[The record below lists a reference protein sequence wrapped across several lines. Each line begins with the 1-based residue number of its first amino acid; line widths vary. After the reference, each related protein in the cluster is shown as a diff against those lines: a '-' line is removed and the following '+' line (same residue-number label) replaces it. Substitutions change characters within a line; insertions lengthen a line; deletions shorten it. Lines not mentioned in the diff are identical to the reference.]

1 MHPADHEGLLSPY
14 RVLDL
19 TDEHGILCGKILAD
33 LGADVIQIEP
43 PGGSSARRLGPFYE
57 DEAHPERSLFWW
69 SYAANKRSITLN
81 LASRDGRA
89 LLQRLVQSA
98 HFLIE
103 SFPLGHLEHL
113 GLGYAALTAINPA
126 LIVVSVT
133 PFGQDGPYAHYR
145 ASDLNGMGMAGF
157 MYVTGDPDRP
167 PTRVGVPHFYLH
179 GAAAGA
185 TGAMI
190 AHAQRVYTGQGQ
202 HVDVSCQEAVARTL
216 ASAPQLFAIEHTVI
230 RRQGSYRQTGDSTFM
245 RITWPCKDGYVNFQ
259 LSGGAGAGRSVNNLI
274 QWMEEEGLG
283 APVLTGLDW
292 TTLGYG
298 MITKELLERVVPP
311 VERFLMSHTK
321 AELFEEAVKR
331 RILLFPVATTRDIV
345 QNAQLQARGYF
356 RQVFHP
362 DLSTTITYPGPF
374 VRASATPLE
383 LRRLAPK
390 IGEHNAEIYHGDLGL
405 TREELVRLR
414 EAGAI

>member
-133 PFGQDGPYAHYR
+133 PFG
-145 ASDLNGMGMAGF
+145 
-157 MYVTGDPDRP
+157 
-167 PTRVGVPHFYLH
+167 PTRTIVPRTST
-179 GAAAGA
+179 AWAWPA
-185 TGAMI
+185 
-190 AHAQRVYTGQGQ
+190 
-202 HVDVSCQEAVARTL
+202 SCT
-216 ASAPQLFAIEHTVI
+216 
-230 RRQGSYRQTGDSTFM
+230 
-245 RITWPCKDGYVNFQ
+245 
-259 LSGGAGAGRSVNNLI
+259 
-274 QWMEEEGLG
+274 
-283 APVLTGLDW
+283 
-292 TTLGYG
+292 
-298 MITKELLERVVPP
+298 
-311 VERFLMSHTK
+311 
-321 AELFEEAVKR
+321 
-331 RILLFPVATTRDIV
+331 
-345 QNAQLQARGYF
+345 
-356 RQVFHP
+356 
-362 DLSTTITYPGPF
+362 
-374 VRASATPLE
+374 
-383 LRRLAPK
+383 
-390 IGEHNAEIYHGDLGL
+390 
-405 TREELVRLR
+405 
-414 EAGAI
+414 